1 VESGHFDTLQTSFN
15 LVDQRARTDLFSQAE
30 ARGMGII
37 AKRPIANVVW
47 GGNGGAPSPYRR
59 RARRMAGLGPI
70 PGAPGDP
77 ILLSLGFTLAHDAV
91 DTAIV
96 GTKNPEH
103 VRANVEMVERALPI
117 AQEVV
122 DELHRRYDELA
133 DGWRQQG

>member
-1 VESGHFDTLQTSFN
+1 MNGKLLRSG
-15 LVDQRARTDLFSQAE
+15 R
-30 ARGMGII
+30 
-37 AKRPIANVVW
+37 
-47 GGNGGAPSPYRR
+47 
-59 RARRMAGLGPI
+59 
-70 PGAPGDP
+70 
-77 ILLSLGFTLAHDAV
+77 V